1 MELNGYPVDAESG
14 FAFQNET
21 RTNPY
26 SFFIYRVSAEEL
38 EGLGFSSREEVS
50 LQH

>member
-1 MELNGYPVDAESG
+1 MELNSYRADAESG

-21 RTNPY
+21 RAEAC

-38 EGLGFSSREEVS
+38 EGLGLSPGEEVGP
-50 LQH
+50 QH

>member
-1 MELNGYPVDAESG
+1 MELNSYRTDAESG

-21 RTNPY
+21 RADAC

-38 EGLGFSSREEVS
+38 EGLGFSTGEEIS
-50 LQH
+50 PQH